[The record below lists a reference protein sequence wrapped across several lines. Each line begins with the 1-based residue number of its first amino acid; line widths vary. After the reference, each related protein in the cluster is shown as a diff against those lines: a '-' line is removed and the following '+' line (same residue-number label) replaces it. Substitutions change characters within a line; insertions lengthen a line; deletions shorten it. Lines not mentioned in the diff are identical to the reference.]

1 MMAGPGRRT
10 SLAMVLALLAGA
22 PVLAAER
29 TVARQLPLDAARA
42 RLERAVQAQGQTSG
56 KIIGGVPAQAGQYP
70 FQVSLVLAETP
81 PGNEAQ
87 GHFCG
92 GSLIGERWVLT
103 ASHCVVSQED
113 SNRAQAPGAID
124 IYAGSTNFR
133 KGDRIKAKRI
143 IKHEGYNPTRMD
155 NDYALIELERPVM
168 RGVKVSKVRL
178 SDSALESRI
187 AAPGA
192 KATVIG
198 WGTTEKGDLSDKLLQ
213 VPIAMADAG
222 VCNSNIIAARRA
234 NALQVAE
241 GLNDVVRMDKTHWK
255 TIEDIILTD
264 KGTVIT
270 DTMLCAGMPEGG
282 KDSCQGDS
290 GGPLIVRDG
299 NKDWVQVGVVSWG
312 DGCGQ
317 AGLFGVYSRVS
328 AARKWIAENMK

>member
-1 MMAGPGRRT
+1 MVSGLGRRT
-10 SLAMVLALLAGA
+10 SLAIVLAVAVGA
-22 PVLAAER
+22 PVVAAER
-29 TVARQLPLDAARA
+29 PQLRQLPMDVAKA
-42 RLERAVQAQGQTSG
+42 RLERVVQAQGSTAG

-70 FQVSLVLAETP
+70 FQVSLILAETP

-92 GSLIGERWVLT
+92 GSLIGDRWVLT
-103 ASHCVVSQED
+103 ASHCVVASD
-113 SNRAQAPGAID
+113 DASKAQPPGNIN

-133 KGDRIKAKRI
+133 KGDRIKASRT
-143 IKHEGYNPTRMD
+143 IKHENYNPDRMD
-155 NDYALIELERPVM
+155 NDYALIELERPV
-168 RGVKVSKVRL
+168 RNTVKVSKVRL
-178 SDSALESRI
+178 SDAALESRI

-198 WGTTEKGDLSDKLLQ
+198 WGTTESGDLSDKLLQ
-213 VPIAMADAG
+213 VPIAMAEAG
-222 VCNSNIIAARRA
+222 VCNANIIAARRA

-241 GLNDVVRMDKTHWK
+241 GLNNVVRMDKKHWK

-299 NKDWVQVGVVSWG
+299 ANGWVQVGVVSWG

-317 AGLFGVYSRVS
+317 AGLFGVYSKVS
-328 AARKWIAENMK
+328 AGRSWILENMK